1 MNKIMGEVTITKYK
15 IEKADVNQNQRKK
28 LKAWTL

>member
-1 MNKIMGEVTITKYK
+1 MNKTMGKVMIIKYK

-28 LKAWTL
+28 LKVWTL